1 MTSPLD
7 SALDNLNTVE
17 AGVPSIILS
26 RSWLRL
32 RTNFVADCNRE
43 ARNFELWAFCNVQRP
58 ILRLVADELY
68 LEQAEGSDD
77 EANRHW
83 SAVARL
89 HDVSIPIL
97 VMLFGADILASRQCA
112 QATTNLLKARLDVN
126 LAHICHRYV
135 ENTSQI
141 HCRSTIKAFRAAIDS
156 YESGSIP
163 PSLEPAPQ
171 LKNSQSSPR
180 HPLNPDHAPIIFR
193 SNDDVCTPT
202 TGRGLK
208 RNLDESSSEKA
219 QKKQKTPRS
228 RLSLPSILGS
238 MHRLGSGTW
247 IDDVIMFVFGCRLV
261 SDNVGFIDS
270 LTISSLTRT
279 ERARLN
285 LQETMCKDTV
295 LLFYN
300 QDNEHWVLF
309 VYTRRDST
317 LREYNSFPSASS
329 NSCTGNEEVP
339 NFLRWAN
346 NDRNLRIRFQRSK
359 CAEQPNGFDC
369 GIYVLI
375 FADCIATGVELPTT
389 VDGPSYRK
397 YLQSSLFT
405 SAHSALRPDELVA
418 VGKHIPHTTNE
429 RAAQLKDLTQRRRC
443 LMELCKSYE
452 NTSDTASRKHAEL
465 LWRRDR
471 HRTNQSVLAGLIHC
485 ILNTHQAALDAALAS
500 QSKFERDANMGFQ
513 GRKMDGTRA
522 IRINA
527 TLAVKE
533 YASRGFLGPPPQ
545 ETCRQTTRN

>member
-1 MTSPLD
+1 MWPR
-7 SALDNLNTVE
+7 N
-17 AGVPSIILS
+17 GGP
-26 RSWLRL
+26 RS
-32 RTNFVADCNRE
+32 
-43 ARNFELWAFCNVQRP
+43 
-58 ILRLVADELY
+58 
-68 LEQAEGSDD
+68 
-77 EANRHW
+77 
-83 SAVARL
+83 
-89 HDVSIPIL
+89 
-97 VMLFGADILASRQCA
+97 GA
-112 QATTNLLKARLDVN
+112 ATTADNED
-126 LAHICHRYV
+126 
-135 ENTSQI
+135 
-141 HCRSTIKAFRAAIDS
+141 
-156 YESGSIP
+156 ESGSIP

-193 SNDDVCTPT
+193 SNDDVCTPK

-359 CAEQPNGFDC
+359 VC
-369 GIYVLI
+369 L
-375 FADCIATGVELPTT
+375 LPYCLK
-389 VDGPSYRK
+389 S
-397 YLQSSLFT
+397 
-405 SAHSALRPDELVA
+405 LRPY
-418 VGKHIPHTTNE
+418 
-429 RAAQLKDLTQRRRC
+429 LKLTC
-443 LMELCKSYE
+443 C
-452 NTSDTASRKHAEL
+452 
-465 LWRRDR
+465 
-471 HRTNQSVLAGLIHC
+471 
-485 ILNTHQAALDAALAS
+485 
-500 QSKFERDANMGFQ
+500 
-513 GRKMDGTRA
+513 
-522 IRINA
+522 
-527 TLAVKE
+527 
-533 YASRGFLGPPPQ
+533 
-545 ETCRQTTRN
+545 